1 MSKHRHEMQKK
12 SAGGKMH
19 KRAMGGSM
27 KEHEYNAVGSPEMKE
42 SHEKE
47 SGFKKGGKA
56 KKKAGGKVE
65 HGKSHKRMDKKP
77 RRAAGGPVYSSAS
90 KKTVA
95 DKSEAG
101 QGHEGDGPKGEDP
114 DRGCYAKG
122 GKVKWIQG
130 LHKGAL
136 HRALHVPEGEKIP
149 EKKME
154 KASHSENP
162 RIRKMVSTAKT
173 LKKIRG

>member
-1 MSKHRHEMQKK
+1 MSKHRHKMQKK
-12 SAGGKMH
+12 
-19 KRAMGGSM
+19 AMGGSM
-27 KEHEYNAVGSPEMKE
+27 KENVYNAVGSPEVKE

-65 HGKSHKRMDKKP
+65 HGKSHHRADKKP

-90 KKTVA
+90 KKSAA

-122 GKVKWIQG
+122 GKVDKWIG
-130 LHKGAL
+130 KMHMKKGAFTKQAD
-136 HRALHVPEGEKIP
+136 RAGKSVHEMAE
-149 EKKME
+149 EKKDAPGKTGKRARLALTFE
-154 KASHSENP
+154 K
-162 RIRKMVSTAKT
+162 M
-173 LKKIRG
+173 RG